1 MLATRKPKTSS
12 LSIGARSASSKD
24 QEAKSASAPK
34 EEAESAQQRPQPKQK
49 KTIAQL
55 DEEMRQAM
63 EGTAGD
69 GGEAG
74 LELEDGKPVS
84 MKRGVKDNMFR
95 YI

>member
-1 MLATRKPKTSS
+1 MAARKPKTSG
-12 LSIGARSASSKD
+12 LSIGDRSASSEN
-24 QEAKSASAPK
+24 QEAKSASTSQ
-34 EEAESAQQRPQPKQK
+34 EETKSAQEHPQTKQK
-49 KTIAQL
+49 KTMAQL